1 MPNTRKLVD
10 LTIEETSGVD
20 HPAHLHEGWLVRKN
34 ETAVLDQALADL
46 DDQTEPD
53 QGTKMDLEAEV
64 TIDAP
69 ADDVVVADAEPTIEP
84 VELVKADDQ
93 AERVTKE
100 LADLRKALDDAT
112 AEAASLREEREME
125 KATERVTAWHIL
137 PGVVASEFAPVL
149 RALRATSPE
158 ATAAV
163 EEILD
168 GCAEALA
175 EAGVLKELGSDLDDT
190 STEAW
195 DQIQGLAKSAVE
207 GGRASSVPEAIGLVA
222 SENPDLYARYRQEQ
236 GV

>member
-1 MPNTRKLVD
+1 MARTRKLVD

-46 DDQTEPD
+46 DDQPEPD
-53 QGTKMDLEAEV
+53 QGTKMDLETES

-69 ADDVVVADAEPTIEP
+69 ADDVVAADAEPVIEP

-100 LADLRKALDDAT
+100 LADLRKQLDDAT
-112 AEAASLREEREME
+112 AEAAALREEREME
-125 KATERVTAWHIL
+125 KATERVAAWRIL
-137 PGVVASEFAPVL
+137 PGVVVSEFAPVL

-163 EEILD
+163 EEIFD

-175 EAGVLKELGSDLDDT
+175 EAGVLKELGTDMDDS

-195 DQIQGLAKSAVE
+195 DQIQGLAKSAFE
-207 GGRASSVPEAIGLVA
+207 GGRATSIHEAVGLVA

>member
-46 DDQTEPD
+46 DEEPEPD

-69 ADDVVVADAEPTIEP
+69 ADDVVVADAEPAIEP
-84 VELVKADDQ
+84 VELAKADDQ
-93 AERVTKE
+93 AELVTKE
-100 LADLRKALDDAT
+100 LADLRKQLDDAT
-112 AEAASLREEREME
+112 AEAAALREEREME
-125 KATERVTAWHIL
+125 KATERVAAWRIL
-137 PGVVASEFAPVL
+137 PGVVVSEFAPVL
-149 RALRATSPE
+149 RALRAASPE
-158 ATAAV
+158 ATATV
-163 EEILD
+163 ETIFD

-175 EAGVLKELGSDLDDT
+175 EAGVLKELGTDMDDT

>member
-46 DDQTEPD
+46 DDQPEPD

-69 ADDVVVADAEPTIEP
+69 ADDVVVADAEPATEP
-84 VELVKADDQ
+84 VELAKADDQ
-93 AERVTKE
+93 AELVTQE
-100 LADLRKALDDAT
+100 LADLRKQLDDAT
-112 AEAASLREEREME
+112 AEAAALREEREME

>member
-46 DDQTEPD
+46 DDQPEPD

-69 ADDVVVADAEPTIEP
+69 ADDVVVADAEPAIEP
-84 VELVKADDQ
+84 VELAKADDQ
-93 AERVTKE
+93 AELVTKE
-100 LADLRKALDDAT
+100 LADLRKQLDDAT
-112 AEAASLREEREME
+112 AEAAALREEREME
-125 KATERVTAWHIL
+125 KATERVAAWRIL
-137 PGVVASEFAPVL
+137 PGVVVSEFAPVL
-149 RALRATSPE
+149 RALRAASPE
-158 ATAAV
+158 ATATV
-163 EEILD
+163 ETIFD

-175 EAGVLKELGSDLDDT
+175 EAGVLKELGTDMDDT

>member
-1 MPNTRKLVD
+1 MARTRKLVD

-46 DDQTEPD
+46 DEEPEPD
-53 QGTKMDLEAEV
+53 QGTKMDLETES

-69 ADDVVVADAEPTIEP
+69 ADDVVVADAEPAIEP
-84 VELVKADDQ
+84 VELVKANDQ

-125 KATERVTAWHIL
+125 KATERVAAWRIL
-137 PGVVASEFAPVL
+137 PGVVVSEFAPVL

-163 EEILD
+163 ETIFD

-175 EAGVLKELGSDLDDT
+175 EAGVLKELGTDMDD
-190 STEAW
+190 SSADAW

-207 GGRASSVPEAIGLVA
+207 GGRATSIHEAIGLVA
-222 SENPDLYARYRQEQ
+222 SENPDLYTRYRQEQ

>member
-46 DDQTEPD
+46 DDQPEPD

-69 ADDVVVADAEPTIEP
+69 ADDVVVADAEPATEP
-84 VELVKADDQ
+84 VELAKADDQ
-93 AERVTKE
+93 AELVTKE
-100 LADLRKALDDAT
+100 LADLRKQLDDAT
-112 AEAASLREEREME
+112 AEAAALREEREME

-175 EAGVLKELGSDLDDT
+175 EAGVLKELGTDMDDT

>member
-69 ADDVVVADAEPTIEP
+69 ADDVVVADAEPATEP
-84 VELVKADDQ
+84 VELAKADDQ
-93 AERVTKE
+93 AELVTKE
-100 LADLRKALDDAT
+100 LADLRKQLDDAT
-112 AEAASLREEREME
+112 AEAAALREEREME

-158 ATAAV
+158 AT
-163 EEILD
+163 EI
-168 GCAEALA
+168 
-175 EAGVLKELGSDLDDT
+175 
-190 STEAW
+190 
-195 DQIQGLAKSAVE
+195 
-207 GGRASSVPEAIGLVA
+207 GRAHV
-222 SENPDLYARYRQEQ
+222 
-236 GV
+236 

>member
-46 DDQTEPD
+46 DDQPEPD
-53 QGTKMDLEAEV
+53 QGTKMDLETES

-69 ADDVVVADAEPTIEP
+69 ADDVVVADAEPAIEP
-84 VELVKADDQ
+84 VELAKADDQ
-93 AERVTKE
+93 AELVTKE
-100 LADLRKALDDAT
+100 LADLRKQLDDAT

-125 KATERVTAWHIL
+125 KATERVAAWRIL
-137 PGVVASEFAPVL
+137 PGVVVSEFAPVL

-158 ATAAV
+158 ATATV
-163 EEILD
+163 ETIFD

-175 EAGVLKELGSDLDDT
+175 EAGVLKELGTDMDDS

-207 GGRASSVPEAIGLVA
+207 GGRATSIHEAVGLVA

>member
-46 DDQTEPD
+46 DDQPEPD

-69 ADDVVVADAEPTIEP
+69 ADDVVVADAEPATEP
-84 VELVKADDQ
+84 VELAKADDQ
-93 AERVTKE
+93 AELVTKE
-100 LADLRKALDDAT
+100 LADLRKQLDDAT
-112 AEAASLREEREME
+112 AEAAALREEREME